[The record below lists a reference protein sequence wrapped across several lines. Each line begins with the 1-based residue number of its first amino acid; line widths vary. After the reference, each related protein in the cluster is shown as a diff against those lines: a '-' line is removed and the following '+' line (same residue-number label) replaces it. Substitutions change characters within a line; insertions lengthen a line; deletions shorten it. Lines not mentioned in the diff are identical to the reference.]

1 MADVAAGSDEQTLCW
16 QGTAELLDPNGIVV
30 AEVAAELWKQS
41 LESGGARWGGEL
53 TAPAAAGLRWEGAEP
68 PSELRLSDGR
78 SAPIGSLGAVRMDT
92 AGAEATHVAQVTGKG
107 DPPF

>member
-1 MADVAAGSDEQTLCW
+1 MKPTDRTVRW

-30 AEVAAELWKQS
+30 AEVAAELWKLS
-41 LESGGARWGGEL
+41 VEVRGARWGGEL
-53 TAPAAAGLRWEGAEP
+53 TAPAAVGLRWAGDEP

-78 SAPIGSLGAVRMDT
+78 SAPIGSLGTVRMDT
-92 AGAEATHVAQVTGKG
+92 AGTEARHVVQLTGKG

>member
-1 MADVAAGSDEQTLCW
+1 MPDPVAGSDERTVHW

-30 AEVAAELWKQS
+30 AEVAAELWKLS
-41 LESGGARWGGEL
+41 LEVRGVRWGGEL
-53 TAPAAAGLRWEGAEP
+53 TAPAAIGLRWAGDEP

-78 SAPIGSLGAVRMDT
+78 SAPIASLGAVRMET
-92 AGAEATHVAQVTGKG
+92 AAPEATHTVQLTGKG

>member
-1 MADVAAGSDEQTLCW
+1 MSDVAAGSDERTLHW

-30 AEVAAELWKQS
+30 AEVAAELWKLS
-41 LESGGARWGGEL
+41 LEVRGARWGGEL
-53 TAPAAAGLRWEGAEP
+53 TAPAAVGLRWVGAEP

-92 AGAEATHVAQVTGKG
+92 AGPEATHIVQLTGKG